1 MAVILALE
9 TSCDDACAALVAD
22 GSRVLAEARASL
34 EDDLASWGGVVPEI
48 AARGHIAALPGLV
61 QRVLDEARIGL
72 DGLDAVAVAA
82 WPGLGGSLLSGVTA
96 AKAIALRRGLPLVAV
111 DHIAAHLAAV
121 HLGRERVDYPFVG
134 LVASGG
140 HSHLYLAQAPGEL
153 DLLGGTIDDAAG
165 EAFDKAAQI
174 LGLPYPGGPQID
186 RLAAQGDPAAVAL
199 PRSFIR
205 DGTLRLS
212 FAGLKTALL
221 RHARGPL
228 GRDPLTLAPAAVADA
243 CAGFQA
249 AVVDV
254 LADKLDLAARQ
265 HDVRSIAV
273 GGGVACNRGLRERLA
288 GLAARRGWTLL
299 LPEPRH
305 CADNAA
311 MVGALGYHRWRAGV
325 LAPPDLAPLPTGIMG
340 PRKAGQP
347 PRTGATDLRS
357 PR

>member
-1 MAVILALE
+1 MILALE

-22 GSRVLAEARASL
+22 GHRVLAEARASL

-61 QRVLDEARIGL
+61 ERVLAEAGVGL
-72 DGLDAVAVAA
+72 AAVTGVAVAA
-82 WPGLGGSLLSGVTA
+82 WPGLAGSLASGVTA
-96 AKAIALRRGLPLVAV
+96 AKAISLRRNLPLTAV

-121 HLGRERVDYPFVG
+121 HLGRPGVAYPFVG

-140 HSHLYLAQAPGEL
+140 HSHIYLARAPGRL

-199 PRSFIR
+199 PRSFLH
-205 DGTLRLS
+205 DASLRMS

-221 RHARGPL
+221 YHARGPL
-228 GRDPLTLAPAAVADA
+228 GRDPLRLSGQAINDA
-243 CAGFQA
+243 CASFQA

-254 LADKLDLAARQ
+254 LAGKLAQAARA
-265 HDVRSIAV
+265 HGVRAIAV
-273 GGGVACNRGLRERLA
+273 GGGVACNRALRVRLA
-288 GLAARRGWTLL
+288 DLAGREGWTLL
-299 LPEPRH
+299 LPETRH

-311 MVGALGYHRWRAGV
+311 MVGALGWFQLQAGDV
-325 LAPPDLAPLPTGIMG
+325 AGADLAPLPTGVMG
-340 PRKAGQP
+340 PRRRGVDAGKQHP
-347 PRTGATDLRS
+347 DSRS
-357 PR
+357 

>member
-1 MAVILALE
+1 MPRARTMAILLALE

-22 GSRVLAEARASL
+22 GRTVLAEARASL

-48 AARGHIAALPGLV
+48 AARGHILALPGLV
-61 QRVLDEARIGL
+61 QRVLDQAGLGL
-72 DGLDAVAVAA
+72 DGLSAVAVAA
-82 WPGLGGSLLSGVTA
+82 WPGLAGSLLSGVTT
-96 AKAIALRRGLPLVAV
+96 AKAIALRRGLPLIAV

-121 HLGRERVDYPFVG
+121 HLGRERVAYPFVG

-140 HSHLYLAQAPGEL
+140 HSHLYLAKAPGEL
-153 DLLGGTIDDAAG
+153 ELLGGTIDDAAG

-186 RLAAQGDPAAVAL
+186 RLAAQGDPKAVPL

-228 GRDPLTLAPAAVADA
+228 GRDPLTLAPQGIADA
-243 CAGFQA
+243 CAAFQA

-254 LADKLDLAARQ
+254 LADKLELAART
-265 HDVRSIAV
+265 HAVGSIAV
-273 GGGVACNRGLRERLA
+273 GGGVACNSGLRTRLA
-288 GLAARRGWTLL
+288 AVAARNGWELL

-311 MVGALGYHRWRAGV
+311 MVGALGHHRWLAGQV
-325 LAPPDLAPLPTGIMG
+325 AGPELAPLPTGVMG
-340 PRKAGQP
+340 PRK
-347 PRTGATDLRS
+347 TGKAAPNR
-357 PR
+357 

>member
-1 MAVILALE
+1 MSTVLALE

-22 GSRVLAEARASL
+22 GRTVLAEARASL
-34 EDDLASWGGVVPEI
+34 EDDLAAWGGVVPEI

-61 QRVLDEARIGL
+61 QRVLDEAGIGL
-72 DGLDAVAVAA
+72 DAVRAVAVAA

-140 HSHLYLAQAPGEL
+140 HSHIYLAAAPGEL
-153 DLLGGTIDDAAG
+153 ELLGGTIDDAAG

-186 RLAAQGDPAAVAL
+186 RLARQGDAARLAL
-199 PRSFIR
+199 PRSFLR

-228 GRDPLTLAPAAVADA
+228 GRDPMALSPQQVADA
-243 CAGFQA
+243 CASFQA

-254 LADKLDLAARQ
+254 LADKLAEAARA
-265 HDVRSIAV
+265 HAVRSIAV
-273 GGGVACNRGLRERLA
+273 GGGVACNSALRARLDA
-288 GLAARRGWTLL
+288 VAARAGWTLL

-311 MVGALGYHRWRAGV
+311 MVGALGFHLWRAGR
-325 LAPPDLAPLPTGIMG
+325 LAPSDLAPLPTGIMG
-340 PRKAGQP
+340 PRKTGKAA
-347 PRTGATDLRS
+347 RTAADAVRS
-357 PR
+357 P